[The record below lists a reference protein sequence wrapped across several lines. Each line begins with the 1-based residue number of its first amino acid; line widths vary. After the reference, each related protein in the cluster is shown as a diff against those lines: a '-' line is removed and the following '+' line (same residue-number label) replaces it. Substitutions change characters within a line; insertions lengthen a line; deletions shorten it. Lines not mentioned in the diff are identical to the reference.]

1 MLEQPALLLR
11 PCAAGDHPAPRRVG
25 IIDPITEV
33 ALGFA
38 SRRRA
43 RGRLAWLRAWGPP
56 VIEVHE
62 SDDEPLLFTMRR
74 GWGFGRRWRVED
86 AEGTSVG
93 RVVGP
98 FLLDR
103 RERPLAHFRRSEA
116 GTASY
121 KDVHGREI
129 AATAA
134 GDEGVRLTF
143 RPDGEGNPFV
153 KMLLLA
159 ATLIHNETAL
169 GGL

>member
-1 MLEQPALLLR
+1 MLEQSSLLLR
-11 PCAAGDHPAPRRVG
+11 PCPAGDGPALRRVG
-25 IIDPITEV
+25 VLDPLTETV
-33 ALGFA
+33 LGFA
-38 SRRRA
+38 IRRRA
-43 RGRLAWLRAWGPP
+43 RGRLAWLRSWAPP
-56 VIEVHE
+56 VVEVHE
-62 SDDEPLLFTMRR
+62 SDDEPLVFTMRR

-103 RERPLAHFRRSEA
+103 RERPLAFRRPEA
-116 GTASY
+116 ERASY
-121 KDVHGREI
+121 RDPQGSEL
-129 AATAA
+129 ATTET
-134 GDEGVRLTF
+134 GDEGIRLTF

>member
-1 MLEQPALLLR
+1 M
-11 PCAAGDHPAPRRVG
+11 G
-25 IIDPITEV
+25 IIDPITEA

-38 SRRRA
+38 SRRRT
-43 RGRLAWLRAWGPP
+43 RGRFAWLRAWGPP

-103 RERPLAHFRRSEA
+103 RERPLAVLRRPEA
-116 GTASY
+116 RRASY
-121 KDVHGREI
+121 RDAQGGEL
-129 AATAA
+129 AATEV
-134 GDEGVRLTF
+134 GDEGIRLTF

-159 ATLIHNETAL
+159 ATLIHNEPAL